1 MRRCIA
7 CTGRHRPHAG
17 DFRRCPTK
25 RTREARSPRDSLH
38 ESSGKRALRIWMD
51 CKAQNAAIAAAI
63 ARFCNAADRPRP
75 QMHRARRF
83 VQRNPR
89 TVRQAQAGQ
98 ECVKLISNRPPA
110 LYHRALIAIYLIAI
124 GTDPLDTPGAVRTM
138 ALRLLPH
145 IATAPAHERPHH
157 V

>member
-1 MRRCIA
+1 MKGSVHGSGAGRR
-7 CTGRHRPHAG
+7 RHVGLMP
-17 DFRRCPTK
+17 
-25 RTREARSPRDSLH
+25 ARDPLH
-38 ESSGKRALRIWMD
+38 ELRGKGAGRRGMD
-51 CKAQNAAIAAAI
+51 GKAKTAAIAAAI
-63 ARFCNAADRPRP
+63 ARFCNAADPPRP
-75 QMHRARRF
+75 QMHTARRF

-110 LYHRALIAIYLIAI
+110 LYQQTLIAIYLIAI

-145 IATAPAHERPHH
+145 TATAPAHERPHH